1 MDRSSD
7 ISNTLPPRYDETM
20 RRDASRVRDDL
31 KDNHSMINLHADQ
44 IQALINNL
52 TNAQPANTS
61 TVVTQTQSTSLDQPS
76 PVSQSTIS
84 RVWAWMVG
92 ESQPAVA
99 ATHIQRTPNQR
110 TPNQKTSTNTTSTY
124 RPQVRERPSEGT
136 HIYTRISTDT
146 IHRPRRPINTTS
158 TYRSPSTGTTD
169 IYTKRSTDTTYR
181 QKPSTGTTNSR
192 MPKSTVEKN
201 LQDLKARLS
210 DMKDQITLRLN
221 NSIQLKVSVQL
232 PGDSVNR
239 LPICEGS
246 KGDVIKVS
254 SLLPATLQKSLG
266 VSTILDLLKQEYPEL
281 TSDMG
286 LYETTEIPKFVF
298 STSVPLNDESK
309 GNFFPEL
316 EARGKIAYLA
326 WDSSGSCIGKGF
338 KEQSTETKCKVLPKK
353 GETFSGL
360 ALSQANLEGIEKATG
375 VSAHFLASKVTI
387 IGILIAD
394 SIKKEDNRRFASR
407 GGEESFVCMEKSRL
421 CLSSTASKSRDHTSF
436 GMLGVQGAKVSD
448 DAKNLSDR
456 QCEGQKTLFCLEIV
470 PQFSSKK
477 CPVDED
483 MLKMATEVVPEEHR

>member
-1 MDRSSD
+1 
-7 ISNTLPPRYDETM
+7 M
-20 RRDASRVRDDL
+20 REDPSRVHDDL
-31 KDNHSMINLHADQ
+31 KKDHSIADLSADQ

-52 TNAQPANTS
+52 TNAQPANTP
-61 TVVTQTQSTSLDQPS
+61 TVLTQAQSTSMDNVQQI
-76 PVSQSTIS
+76 PVSQSITS
-84 RVWAWMVG
+84 RMWDWVFG
-92 ESQPAVA
+92 ESQPAVV

-110 TPNQKTSTNTTSTY
+110 TPNQKTSTNTNSTY
-124 RPQVRERPSEGT
+124 TRPQVRRERPSEGT
-136 HIYTRISTDT
+136 HIYPRISTDAS
-146 IHRPRRPINTTS
+146 HRPRRPISTTSTYTTS

-169 IYTKRSTDTTYR
+169 IYTKL
-181 QKPSTGTTNSR
+181 STGPTNSR
-192 MPKSTVEKN
+192 MPQSTVEKN
-201 LQDLKARLS
+201 LQDLKERLS

-221 NSIQLKVSVQL
+221 NSIPLKVSVQL
-232 PGDSVNR
+232 PGEHVNR

-246 KGDVIKVS
+246 EGDVIKVS

-266 VSTILDLLKQEYPEL
+266 VSTILDLLKQEYSEL

-298 STSVPLNDESK
+298 STSVPLNDEGK

-407 GGEESFVCMEKSRL
+407 GGEESFASMERPRD
-421 CLSSTASKSRDHTSF
+421 CLSSRASKSRDHTSF

-448 DAKNLSDR
+448 DGKNLSDR
-456 QCEGQKTLFCLEIV
+456 KCGGQKTLFCLEIV
-470 PQFSSKK
+470 PQFSSKE

-483 MLKMATEVVPEEHR
+483 MLTMATEVVQQHLA